1 MKKIWKHIVIL
12 LLCTMLCSS
21 VECYQVKAEDVNTT
35 QENNQS
41 KQNSQ
46 IPNERL
52 LPRLVDDADL
62 LDTSEEEE
70 LENELDEISERQ
82 QFDVVVVTVNSLEG
96 KTPQDYADDFY
107 DYNGYGYGSDHDG
120 VLLLVSMEDRDWY
133 MSTTGYGITAITD
146 AGREYISDQFVP
158 YLSDGE
164 YLEAFETYANLC
176 DEFVTQADTGE
187 AYDSGNM
194 PKGEYAWVLYLG
206 IAIPVGVLIALI
218 IVECMRRQLK
228 SVRMQNSAA
237 NYVKKGTM
245 VIDGKYSHFLYAQT
259 TRRIKPE
266 PSSSSS
272 GSSTHVSSSG
282 TTHGG
287 GGGKF

>member
-41 KQNSQ
+41 EQNGQ
-46 IPNERL
+46 IPDERL
-52 LPRLVDDADL
+52 LPQLVDDAGL
-62 LDTSEEEE
+62 LDSSEEEE
-70 LENELDEISERQ
+70 LESELDEISERQ

-164 YLEAFETYANLC
+164 YLEAF
-176 DEFVTQADTGE
+176 
-187 AYDSGNM
+187 
-194 PKGEYAWVLYLG
+194 
-206 IAIPVGVLIALI
+206 
-218 IVECMRRQLK
+218 
-228 SVRMQNSAA
+228 
-237 NYVKKGTM
+237 
-245 VIDGKYSHFLYAQT
+245 
-259 TRRIKPE
+259 
-266 PSSSSS
+266 
-272 GSSTHVSSSG
+272 
-282 TTHGG
+282 
-287 GGGKF
+287 

>member
-1 MKKIWKHIVIL
+1 MKKIWKHMVIL
-12 LLCTMLCSS
+12 LLCTMLCSGAGY
-21 VECYQVKAEDVNTT
+21 YQVNAEDTNTT
-35 QENNQS
+35 QEDAQS
-41 KQNSQ
+41 EQNGQ
-46 IPNERL
+46 IPDERL

-62 LDTSEEEE
+62 LDSSEEEE
-70 LENELDEISERQ
+70 LESELDEISERQ

-96 KTPQDYADDFY
+96 KTSQDYADDFY

-133 MSTTGYGITAITD
+133 ISTTGYGITAITD
-146 AGREYISDQFVP
+146 AGREYISDQFVS

-194 PKGEYAWVLYLG
+194 PKGEYAWALYLG
-206 IAIPVGVLIALI
+206 IAILVGLLIALI

-228 SVRMQNSAA
+228 SVRMQNSAE

-245 VIDGKYSHFLYAQT
+245 IIDGKYSHFLYAQT
-259 TRRIKPE
+259 TRRKKPE
-266 PSSSSS
+266 PSTSS

>member
-1 MKKIWKHIVIL
+1 MKKIWKYIMTL
-12 LLCTMLCSS
+12 LLCTMLCSGA
-21 VECYQVKAEDVNTT
+21 VGYQVNAEDTNTT
-35 QENNQS
+35 QENDQS
-41 KQNSQ
+41 EQNGQ
-46 IPNERL
+46 IPDERL

-62 LDTSEEEE
+62 LDSSEEEE
-70 LENELDEISERQ
+70 LESELDEISERQ
-82 QFDVVVVTVNSLEG
+82 QFDMVVVTVNSLEG

-107 DYNGYGYGSDHDG
+107 DYNGYGYGGDHDG

-133 MSTTGYGITAITD
+133 ISTTGYGITAITD
-146 AGREYISDQFVP
+146 AGREYISDQFVS
-158 YLSDGE
+158 YLSDGA

-206 IAIPVGVLIALI
+206 IAIPVGLLIALI

>member
-41 KQNSQ
+41 EQNSQ

-146 AGREYISDQFVP
+146 AGREYISDQFVS

-164 YLEAFETYANLC
+164 YLKAFETYAKLC

-206 IAIPVGVLIALI
+206 IAIPVGLLIALI

-259 TRRIKPE
+259 TRRKKPE
-266 PSSSSS
+266 PSTSSS

>member
-12 LLCTMLCSS
+12 LLCTMLCSGAG
-21 VECYQVKAEDVNTT
+21 CYQVNAEDTNTT
-35 QENNQS
+35 QGNDQS
-41 KQNSQ
+41 EQNGQ
-46 IPNERL
+46 IPDERL

-62 LDTSEEEE
+62 LDSSEEEE
-70 LENELDEISERQ
+70 LESELDEISERQ

>member
-1 MKKIWKHIVIL
+1 MKKIWKNIVVL
-12 LLCTMLCSS
+12 LLCTMLCFY
-21 VECYQVKAEDVNTT
+21 VGRYQVKAEDINAT
-35 QENNQS
+35 QENDQTG
-41 KQNSQ
+41 QNNQ
-46 IPNERL
+46 IPDERL

-70 LENELDEISERQ
+70 LEAELDEISERQ
-82 QFDVVVVTVNSLEG
+82 EFDVVVVTVNSLEG

-133 MSTTGYGITAITD
+133 ISTTGYGITAITD
-146 AGREYISDQFVP
+146 AGRDYIADQFVSS
-158 YLSDGE
+158 LSDGY
-164 YLEAFETYANLC
+164 YLEAFETYAYLC

-187 AYDSGNM
+187 PYDSGNM
-194 PKGEYAWVLYLG
+194 PKGEFAWVIYLG
-206 IAIPVGVLIALI
+206 IAIPVGLLLALI
-218 IVECMRRQLK
+218 IVECMRKQLK
-228 SVRMQNSAA
+228 SVRVQNSAA
-237 NYVKKGTM
+237 NYAKKGSM

-259 TRRIKPE
+259 TCRKKPE
-266 PSSSSS
+266 PSTSSS

>member
-1 MKKIWKHIVIL
+1 MKKIWKHMVIL
-12 LLCTMLCSS
+12 LLCTMLCSGAGY
-21 VECYQVKAEDVNTT
+21 YQVNAEDTNTT
-35 QENNQS
+35 QEDAQS
-41 KQNSQ
+41 EQNGQ
-46 IPNERL
+46 IPDERL

-62 LDTSEEEE
+62 LDSSEEEE
-70 LENELDEISERQ
+70 LESELDEISERQ

-96 KTPQDYADDFY
+96 KTSQDYADDFY
-107 DYNGYGYGSDHDG
+107 DYNGYSYGSDHDG

-133 MSTTGYGITAITD
+133 ISTTGYGITAITD
-146 AGREYISDQFVP
+146 AGREYISDQFVS

-194 PKGEYAWVLYLG
+194 PKGEYAWALYLG
-206 IAIPVGVLIALI
+206 IAILVGLLIALI

-228 SVRMQNSAA
+228 SVRMQNSAE

-245 VIDGKYSHFLYAQT
+245 IIDGKYSHFLYAQT
-259 TRRIKPE
+259 TRRKKPE
-266 PSSSSS
+266 PSTSS

>member
-12 LLCTMLCSS
+12 LLCTMLCSGAGY
-21 VECYQVKAEDVNTT
+21 YQVNAEDTNTT
-35 QENNQS
+35 QENDQS
-41 KQNSQ
+41 EQNGQ
-46 IPNERL
+46 IPDERL

-62 LDTSEEEE
+62 LDSSEEEE
-70 LENELDEISERQ
+70 LESELDEISERQ

-107 DYNGYGYGSDHDG
+107 DYNGYGYGSNHDG
-120 VLLLVSMEDRDWY
+120 ALLLVSMEDRDWY
-133 MSTTGYGITAITD
+133 ISTTGYGITAITD
-146 AGREYISDQFVP
+146 AGREYISDQFVS

-206 IAIPVGVLIALI
+206 IAIPVGLLIALI

-259 TRRIKPE
+259 TRRKKPE
-266 PSSSSS
+266 PSTSSS

>member
-1 MKKIWKHIVIL
+1 MKKIWKHMVIL
-12 LLCTMLCSS
+12 LLCTMLCSG
-21 VECYQVKAEDVNTT
+21 VGYYQVNAEDTNTT
-35 QENNQS
+35 QEDAQS
-41 KQNSQ
+41 EQNGQ
-46 IPNERL
+46 IPDERL

-62 LDTSEEEE
+62 LDSSEEEE
-70 LENELDEISERQ
+70 LESELDEISERQ

-96 KTPQDYADDFY
+96 KTSQDYADDFY

-133 MSTTGYGITAITD
+133 ISTTGYGITAITD
-146 AGREYISDQFVP
+146 AGREYISDQFVS

-206 IAIPVGVLIALI
+206 IAIPVGLLIALI

-228 SVRMQNSAA
+228 SVRMQNSAE

-245 VIDGKYSHFLYAQT
+245 IIDGKYSHFLYAQT
-259 TRRIKPE
+259 TRRKKPE
-266 PSSSSS
+266 PSTSS